1 MCNPYFKD
9 RLSDVGPKIS
19 IQHIEKLRRDG
30 KRTKSDLEAD
40 VMYKRKLTPSE
51 SDDVIKYDMAIDT
64 LSGK

>member
-9 RLSDVGPKIS
+9 RLSDVEPKIS
-19 IQHIEKLRRDG
+19 IKQIEKLRRDG

-40 VMYKRKLTPSE
+40 VMYKRKMTSSE

-64 LSGK
+64 LNGK